1 MSSKSWLSTNYFLQ
15 FAVNGIF
22 LPFWILYLTSVK
34 NLSVLEASSIFS
46 MLYLA
51 RFLSGI
57 FLSPYLLKRF
67 SMNLSLKI
75 AVISGVILAA
85 SYGFTPLML
94 IYIAMSFVFS
104 YLYKVTNRIVTPMIA
119 HISMNGLVM
128 FVQVMMHGSGM

>member
-15 FAVNGIF
+15 FAVNGLY

-57 FLSPYLLKRF
+57 FLSPYLLKKF
-67 SMNLSLKI
+67 SMNLALKI
-75 AVISGVILAA
+75 TVISGVILAA
-85 SYGFTPLML
+85 SYGFTNDKILLTIITFMFFNM
-94 IYIAMSFVFS
+94 YIEIKHHYF
-104 YLYKVTNRIVTPMIA
+104 
-119 HISMNGLVM
+119 
-128 FVQVMMHGSGM
+128 